1 MKDSRFKRFI
11 YILSFIATVVYIFY
25 RIFYTIP
32 SDSMITFVI
41 AILVLLAEFF
51 DAFFYGIYVFNIL
64 IYKKDAPP
72 KANPKSKI
80 YPEVDVF
87 IATYN
92 EDAELL
98 EKTILACKEM
108 DYPNKANVHIYLCD
122 DGSRLEMKKLA
133 EKLKIRYITRDN
145 NNDAKAG
152 NYNNALNHTKSP
164 FIATFDADM
173 KPNKDFLMKT
183 VPYFMED
190 KNVGFVQLPQCF
202 KDYDIFQSKLKVFHK
217 IPFEQYYFYHHI
229 QMAKNKTNS
238 VVNCGTNVIFS
249 RNALKKVGGFATK
262 TITEDIAT
270 GLMIE
275 SCGYKAIA
283 LPEDEVYGETVH
295 DIDSLLKQRSRWC
308 RGCIQTYKS
317 YIFGNH
323 KLNLKQKLDYI
334 SAIYYWSFGV
344 RTIFYLL
351 VPLLFSI
358 FDKRIIQGQVYLF
371 FLLFFIQYILK
382 RFIIDRLEKKHT
394 SSAWNRIYETILAPI
409 ISIES
414 IREII
419 GLGNKKFDVT
429 SKKDVKKKKSWR
441 VFYLYLCHLI
451 LFLLTL
457 SGIIISLYK
466 GFLLGFKHFIIPLF
480 WLCSNL
486 IYLGIALIFDCSVS
500 TPKIDQNQEND
511 ASKYQHFSIGSIFTR
526 FFKYEFHWKEILSG
540 CVCCFFLFG
549 FLYNDFYQVQRINY
563 QLVSY
568 NQQLQ
573 IKKGSLVNHL
583 GEKISLRGVSSHN
596 LYYFGD
602 NYSYDNLKKLVK
614 TWKINVFRVAL
625 YTDPNAEG
633 YIKHPELLEKLE
645 KIVDDCIDLD
655 LYVVVDWHILEDN
668 NPNIYKEEA
677 IEFFDTV
684 SKKYKDV
691 PNVLYEICNEPN
703 GNVSWDQDI
712 KPYAEEV
719 IQTIRKNS
727 KDALVLVG
735 TPKWSKDMKSVLEN
749 PITDDD
755 KVMYVVHYY
764 PGDEYAR
771 INYEMVS
778 AIAED
783 IPMIVTETALT
794 NATGDGALFESEFK
808 DWISF
813 LESNHISWIVWQ
825 FSDKNEACSLLVPK
839 EKKWN
844 EWIQSGKKTKKQLEK
859 GTYDFNDYIS
869 ESGKIVKETIL
880 EKVKK

>member
-1 MKDSRFKRFI
+1 MKESLLKRFI
-11 YILSFIATVVYIFY
+11 YVLSFLATFVYIVY

-32 SDSMITFVI
+32 SDSIVTFVI
-41 AILVLLAEFF
+41 AVLVLLAEFF

-64 IYKKDAPP
+64 VFKKDAPLKAQP
-72 KANPKSKI
+72 KNKI

-92 EDAELL
+92 EEEELL

-122 DGSRLEMKKLA
+122 DGSRLQMKKLA
-133 EKLKIRYITRDN
+133 ERMKIRYITRDN

-202 KDYDIFQSKLKVFHK
+202 KDYDIFQIKLKVFHK

-229 QMAKNKTNS
+229 QMAKNNTNS

-249 RNALKKVGGFATK
+249 RNALKKAGGFATK

-275 SCGYKAIA
+275 SCGYKGIAI
-283 LPEDEVYGETVH
+283 PDDEVYGETVH
-295 DIDSLLKQRSRWC
+295 DVDSLLKQRSRWC
-308 RGCIQTYKS
+308 RGCIQTFKS

-323 KLNLKQKLDYI
+323 KLSLRQKLDYI

-358 FDKRIIQGQVYLF
+358 FDKRIIQGQVYI
-371 FLLFFIQYILK
+371 FLTLFFIQYILK
-382 RFIIDRLEKKHT
+382 RFIIDRLEQKRT
-394 SSAWNRIYETILAPI
+394 SSAWNRIYETILAPM
-409 ISIES
+409 ISFES
-414 IREII
+414 IRELI

-429 SKKDVKKKKSWR
+429 SKKAVTKKKTGR
-441 VFYLYLCHLI
+441 VLLLYICHLI

-457 SGIIISLYK
+457 SGIIFSVYK
-466 GFLLGFKHFIIPLF
+466 CFLLGSKHFIIPLF
-480 WLCSNL
+480 WLGSNL
-486 IYLGIALIFDCSVS
+486 IYLGIALIFDCSIQTS
-500 TPKIDQNQEND
+500 QIDQDKDND
-511 ASKYQHFSIGSIFTR
+511 ASKYQYFSISSIFTR
-526 FFKYEFHWKEILSG
+526 FLKYEFKWKEIVSCIL
-540 CVCCFFLFG
+540 CVSLFIS
-549 FLYNDFYQVQRINY
+549 FSYANFYRVHRINY
-563 QLVSY
+563 NLVSY
-568 NQQLQ
+568 NQNLR
-573 IKKGSLVNHL
+573 IEDGTLVNSR
-583 GEKISLRGVSSHN
+583 GEVFSLRGVSSHN

-602 NYSYDNLKKLVK
+602 NYSYDNLKRLVK
-614 TWKINVFRVAL
+614 TWKINVFRVSL

-633 YIKHPELLEKLE
+633 YIKNPDLLKNVE

-655 LYVVVDWHILEDN
+655 LYVIVDWHILEDN
-668 NPNIYKEEA
+668 DPNIYKEEA
-677 IEFFDTV
+677 LEFFDKV

-703 GNVSWDQDI
+703 GDVTWEEDI
-712 KPYAEEV
+712 KPYAKDV
-719 IQTIRKNS
+719 IKTIRKNS

-735 TPKWSKDMKSVLEN
+735 TPGWSKDMESVRKS
-749 PITDDD
+749 PIKDD

-764 PGDEYAR
+764 PHDGYDKITVQMINAMVDEL
-771 INYEMVS
+771 
-778 AIAED
+778 
-783 IPMIVTETALT
+783 PMICTETALT
-794 NATGDGALFESEFK
+794 DATGDGELYETSFK
-808 DWISF
+808 DWINF
-813 LESNHISWIVWQ
+813 LEVNHISWVVWQ
-825 FSDKNEACSLLVPK
+825 FSDKEESSSLLVPK
-839 EKKWN
+839 EKKWQ
-844 EWIQSGKKTKKQLEK
+844 EWIDSGKKTKKQLEK
-859 GTYDFNDYIS
+859 EKYDFNKYLS
-869 ESGKIVKETIL
+869 KSGKIVKETIL
-880 EKVKK
+880 ENTK